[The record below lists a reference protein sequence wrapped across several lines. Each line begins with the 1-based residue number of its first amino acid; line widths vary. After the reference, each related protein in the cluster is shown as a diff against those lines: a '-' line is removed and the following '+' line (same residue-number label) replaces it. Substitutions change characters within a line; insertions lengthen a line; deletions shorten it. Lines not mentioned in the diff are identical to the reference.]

1 MNDIQQKIEK
11 LQKQLTQ
18 YGYEY
23 YVLDQPTVPDATYD
37 ELMQE
42 LITLETQYPAFQ
54 SPNSPTVRVGGTV
67 LDKFEK
73 VQHTTPMLS
82 LSNAFSAEDIREFDR
97 KIVEELGYRP
107 TYVAELKIDGLAISL
122 HYEDGQFV
130 RGATRGDGMVGEDIT
145 SNLRT
150 IHSIPLQL
158 PEKETFEVRGEAYMP
173 HASFEQLNKKRAEAE
188 QQLFANPRNAA
199 AGSLRQ
205 LDPKI
210 AADRQ
215 LSVFM
220 YALGEM
226 GTLTGLDSHEE
237 ALQRLSSLSIRTN
250 EERKVCQ
257 TIEEVIEYTTYW
269 TAHRHD
275 LPYEIDGI
283 VIKVNRFE
291 DQEQLGYT
299 AKSPKWA
306 TAFKFPATE
315 KTSELIGI
323 ELSVGRTGVVTPT
336 AILKPVLIDGS
347 TVQRASLHNEDYLI
361 ERDIRIGDTVIVR
374 KAGDI
379 IPEIVGPVL
388 AERPA
393 DAEVFEMPSHCPSC
407 DEPLVKLDEEV
418 ALRCINPTCPAQ
430 MKEAIIHFASRQAMN
445 IEGLGERVSEQ
456 LYETGL
462 VQSVSDLYQLEEEQ
476 LLPLER
482 MGKKSVEN
490 LLEAIE
496 QSKQNSLEKLLFGLG
511 IRHVGA
517 KVATILAQHF
527 GSLERLVDASK
538 EELITIDEVGDKVA
552 DALIHY
558 FAQDAVIEL
567 IEQFKLKGLNMNY
580 LGALPSANKSETLLS
595 GQTVVLT
602 GKLELLTRNEAK
614 AYLEQLGANVT
625 GSVSKKTDLVIAG
638 EAAGS
643 KYTKAVS
650 LEIPIWDEQQ
660 FVDVLKKEE
669 LWNES

>member
-173 HASFEQLNKKRAEAE
+173 HASFEQLNKKRAEAD

-393 DAEVFEMPSHCPSC
+393 DAAVFEMPSHCPSC

-538 EELITIDEVGDKVA
+538 EELITIDEIGDKVA

>member
-54 SPNSPTVRVGGTV
+54 TPNSPTVRVGGTV

-173 HASFEQLNKKRAEAE
+173 HASFEQLNKKRAEAD

-393 DAEVFEMPSHCPSC
+393 DAAVFEMPSHCPSC

-527 GSLERLVDASK
+527 GSLERLVDANK
-538 EELITIDEVGDKVA
+538 EELITIDEIGDKVA

>member
-54 SPNSPTVRVGGTV
+54 TPNSPTVRVGGTV

-173 HASFEQLNKKRAEAE
+173 HASFEQLNKKRAEAD

-393 DAEVFEMPSHCPSC
+393 DAAVFEMPSHCPSC

-462 VQSVSDLYQLEEEQ
+462 VQSVSDLYQLEEQQ

-538 EELITIDEVGDKVA
+538 EELITIDEIGDKVA

>member
-54 SPNSPTVRVGGTV
+54 TPNSPTVRVGGTV

-173 HASFEQLNKKRAEAE
+173 HASFEQLNKKRAEAD

-388 AERPA
+388 ADRPA
-393 DAEVFEMPSHCPSC
+393 DAAIFEMPSHCPSC

-538 EELITIDEVGDKVA
+538 EELITIDEIGDKVA

-602 GKLELLTRNEAK
+602 GKLELLTRTEAK

>member
-173 HASFEQLNKKRAEAE
+173 HASFEQLNKKRAEAD

-527 GSLERLVDASK
+527 GSLERLVDARK
-538 EELITIDEVGDKVA
+538 EELITIDEIGDKVA

>member
-173 HASFEQLNKKRAEAE
+173 HASFEQLNKKRAEAD

-538 EELITIDEVGDKVA
+538 EELITIDEIGDKVA

>member
-107 TYVAELKIDGLAISL
+107 AYVAELKIDGLAISL

-173 HASFEQLNKKRAEAE
+173 HASFEQLNKKRAEAD

-538 EELITIDEVGDKVA
+538 EELITIDEIGDKVA

-602 GKLELLTRNEAK
+602 GKLELLTRTEAK

>member
-54 SPNSPTVRVGGTV
+54 TPNSPTVRVGGTV

-173 HASFEQLNKKRAEAE
+173 HASFEQLNKKRAEAD

-388 AERPA
+388 ADRPA
-393 DAEVFEMPSHCPSC
+393 DAAIFEMPSHCPSC

-538 EELITIDEVGDKVA
+538 EELITIDEIGDKVA

>member
-54 SPNSPTVRVGGTV
+54 TPNSPTVRVGGTV

-173 HASFEQLNKKRAEAE
+173 HASFEQLNKKRAEAD

-538 EELITIDEVGDKVA
+538 EELITIDEIGDKVA

>member
-54 SPNSPTVRVGGTV
+54 TPNSPTVRVGGTV

-173 HASFEQLNKKRAEAE
+173 HASFEQLNKKRAEAD

-393 DAEVFEMPSHCPSC
+393 DAAVFEMPSHCPSC

-538 EELITIDEVGDKVA
+538 EELITIDEIGDKVA